1 MSGEAGWASVAM
13 MRRSSAPCASS
24 SWHVPVSA
32 SSTIAACSLS
42 GAFRLARLNSVQN
55 SFASMLLSDTNFV
68 KWSFFL
74 VPPTNTRSSAG

>member
-1 MSGEAGWASVAM
+1 MSGEAGGASVAM
-13 MRRSSAPCASS
+13 MRRSSPPCASS

-32 SSTIAACSLS
+32 NYTIAACSFS

-55 SFASMLLSDTNFV
+55 AFASMFLCDTNFV

-74 VPPTNTRSSAG
+74 PSSNTRPFGG